1 MTVADGCRLNWG
13 YFDGR
18 AVVQRKGKCGTDSAP
33 RKCVRR
39 QQMLME
45 ASMMEQEVNAQLVAQ
60 RDQQIM
66 EQLQLAAAAH
76 EQAALAAQQ

>member
-1 MTVADGCRLNWG
+1 
-13 YFDGR
+13 
-18 AVVQRKGKCGTDSAP
+18 
-33 RKCVRR
+33 
-39 QQMLME
+39 MLME